1 MEENEK
7 NLSQN
12 NGLSNQV
19 TSFPVL
25 VGGPYIFSVFM
36 VKICTRYVN
45 VYIIWGWQYVTH
57 KVGMKSSQILVVG
70 I

>member
-25 VGGPYIFSVFM
+25 VGGPYIFSVFYGKNM
-36 VKICTRYVN
+36 YQICKCLHNLRLAICYA
-45 VYIIWGWQYVTH
+45 
-57 KVGMKSSQILVVG
+57 
-70 I
+70 